1 MENSED
7 RLFEVLQGVH
17 DFYGKDMSEFAGQVW
32 IQACKTFTVDQVS
45 KAISAHLMD
54 PEKGQFM
61 PKPAD
66 IVRQL
71 QGTQTDRAL
80 VAWGKVFDAM
90 QRVGAYAD
98 VCFDDGLIH
107 CAIED
112 IGGWVRICR
121 MDFEELPHTQRRF
134 CDSYRAYTRRGE
146 TQFPAKL
153 LGESSITNQAI
164 GVRSSPVLIGNR
176 THAMHVL
183 ASGGKAKASAPLGLS
198 GLLPMFGEKDNG

>member
-17 DFYGKDMSEFAGQVW
+17 DFYGKDMSEFALKVW
-32 IQACKTFTVDQVS
+32 MQACKTFATDQVS
-45 KAISAHLMD
+45 QAISAHLMD

-107 CAIED
+107 LAIED
-112 IGGWVRICR
+112 IGGWVNLCR

-134 CDSYRAYTRRGE
+134 CDSYRAYVRRGE
-146 TQFPAKL
+146 TKFPSRL
-153 LGESSITNQAI
+153 IGESSMNNQQI
-164 GVRSSPVLIGNR
+164 GFKSNPVLIGNR

-183 ASGGKAKASAPLGLS
+183 SSGGKSSTGATQGIS
-198 GLLPMFGEKDNG
+198 GLLPMFGDKDNG